1 VRTLLAL
8 ALLAISSPGQEIFDL
23 LLKNGHVI
31 DPANK
36 RNERLDIAISN
47 GLIAKVA
54 KAIPAAHSRRTV
66 DLSDYVVTPGL
77 IDLNARFGGPN
88 GVDADHNCLRSGV
101 TTAIGSPAKGT
112 RTRLLPL
119 TSVRLS
125 ASPDGLKAGDI
136 LTGIYSP
143 SAPALASARER
154 GLLLDSG
161 PLWFRIAA
169 PAIGKGLLPDT
180 ISTGLDRQSALLPRA
195 TMTNTMSKFLALGVT
210 LEQIVERTTAA
221 PAKAIRHPELG
232 RIWEGGA
239 ADLAVLEIRSGQF
252 GFLDFG
258 HARLSATKELRCVL
272 TVLGGAVVWDP
283 LGLSLT
289 HWRDAGPY
297 SNFK

>member
-1 VRTLLAL
+1 MRLLLAFAIL
-8 ALLAISSPGQEIFDL
+8 ALPSSAQQIYDL

-47 GLIAKVA
+47 GSIAKVA

-66 DLSDYVVTPGL
+66 DLSDYYLTPGL
-77 IDLNARFGGPN
+77 IDLNAQFGGAN
-88 GVDADHNCLRSGV
+88 GVDADHNCLRNGV
-101 TTAIGSPAKGT
+101 TTALGPPAKGD

-119 TSVRLS
+119 TAIRLS
-125 ASPDGLKAGDI
+125 ASPNGLKAGDI
-136 LTGIYSP
+136 LTAIYSP
-143 SAPALASARER
+143 SAPSLAEARQR

-161 PLWFRIAA
+161 PMWFRLAA
-169 PAIGKGLLPDT
+169 PAIKQGLLPDT
-180 ISTGLDRQSALLPRA
+180 ISTGLDRQSVLLPRA
-195 TMTNTMSKFLALGVT
+195 TMTNTMSKFLALGMT

-221 PAKAIRHPELG
+221 PANAIRHPELG
-232 RIWEGGA
+232 RISEGGV
-239 ADLAVLEIRSGQF
+239 ADLAVFEIRTGQF

-258 HARLSATKELRCVL
+258 HARLPASKQVSCVL
-272 TVLGGAVVWDP
+272 TVRQGAVVWDP